1 MGEIERHNKLA
12 AKEFKKNSVG
22 MTEFQAKAL
31 FMLLDDD
38 DSGELEPDEIFGVLE
53 ERQQLGQDKEA
64 KIKSEVKDQ
73 LTASF
78 NAFKRWIN
86 EMIGN

>member
-1 MGEIERHNKLA
+1 MLSRSKYIDYDMFMSEIERHNSTIKDGVDI
-12 AKEFKKNSVG
+12 S
-22 MTEFQAKAL
+22 EFQAKAL

-64 KIKSEVKDQ
+64 KIKSEFKD
-73 LTASF
+73 
-78 NAFKRWIN
+78 
-86 EMIGN
+86 